1 MLLVQ
6 YCGVYSEDKKG
17 CGYST
22 IYGSTYKKIK
32 KLYGCLPK
40 NLYIKEGLMN
50 EKICREEYNK

>member
-32 KLYGCLPK
+32 VMRMPTEELIY
-40 NLYIKEGLMN
+40 KEGLMN